1 MVKDIINEMYEQI
14 RTELAKIISE
24 EKEDDIDP
32 MDRDL
37 IERCYKMLE
46 EFNFDE

>member
-1 MVKDIINEMYEQI
+1 MKDIINEMYEQI

-24 EKEDDIDP
+24 EKDDIDP
-32 MDRDL
+32 IDRDL
-37 IERCYKMLE
+37 IERCQKMLE